1 MLEFFWSAILAK
13 ARSLH
18 HQDGWFVYTTNERC
32 WKCHGYIVFHNLLR
46 VQAKV
51 WVSLEHNFGISQ
63 MSHGCCCNL
72 VECWARLSRLSWI
85 CQSVTCQVRSDDHNM
100 SAHCSRVFLLL
111 NKRSV
116 CQLRSDDCANPLYIS
131 LLLIRLWRWGYK
143 FSRKASCMLV
153 SILYLSCVQNTISRG
168 SVNIGLDDVVKTIVL
183 QSEFSTALWV
193 RSINCTSRRWPAFWH
208 TCL

>member
-1 MLEFFWSAILAK
+1 MAILSSITYSEYK
-13 ARSLH
+13 PRS
-18 HQDGWFVYTTNERC
+18 GWASSITLGSH
-32 WKCHGYIVFHNLLR
+32 KCHMVVVVILWSVEKGWEG
-46 VQAKV
+46 
-51 WVSLEHNFGISQ
+51 WVDYVSQ
-63 MSHGCCCNL
+63 SP
-72 VECWARLSRLSWI
+72 VEWGQMTI
-85 CQSVTCQVRSDDHNM
+85 TCQHTADGF
-100 SAHCSRVFLLL
+100 FLLL

-183 QSEFSTALWV
+183 QSVFSTALWV